1 MQFTSTQA
9 EMLRCLN
16 MVEKAV
22 ATRDTQEILTGI
34 YLECGD
40 GKLTLRAT
48 DSEISMEAYT
58 TVETLTPGSMVLKSK
73 YFVPLIRRLPP
84 GEVTFKQ
91 LKEQQMLEI
100 TAGSGSFR
108 LQTMVGTDFPSLP
121 TGNALPLLEMPCHL
135 LAKMIR
141 QTAYATREDQ
151 GHSVFAGVL
160 MEYKAD
166 ELRLVATDT
175 NRLCFNRQTLPGGE
189 DFNFIIPSRTCIELQ
204 RILPTDS
211 ESMVKLVLVGS
222 QVLFQLDGV
231 ILVSRLLEGQY
242 PDYSRVMPASTDTE
256 IIVDCQELTSALER
270 ANLMNKQSS
279 ASVTFDIEEG
289 ILILRT
295 RDVEL
300 GESEESLSVKQ
311 NGNAIRSAFQARF
324 LLDMLKTVTTDKVRI
339 GLSSGMNPGAI
350 RQLDSDD
357 YIYVIMPVMTPR

>member
-121 TGNALPLLEMPCHL
+121 TGNGLPLLEMPCHL

-175 NRLCFNRQTLPGGE
+175 NRLCFNRQTLPG
-189 DFNFIIPSRTCIELQ
+189 RTSISLY
-204 RILPTDS
+204 RP
-211 ESMVKLVLVGS
+211 VLVLSYSVS
-222 QVLFQLDGV
+222 CRQ
-231 ILVSRLLEGQY
+231 ILNQW
-242 PDYSRVMPASTDTE
+242 
-256 IIVDCQELTSALER
+256 
-270 ANLMNKQSS
+270 
-279 ASVTFDIEEG
+279 
-289 ILILRT
+289 
-295 RDVEL
+295 
-300 GESEESLSVKQ
+300 
-311 NGNAIRSAFQARF
+311 
-324 LLDMLKTVTTDKVRI
+324 
-339 GLSSGMNPGAI
+339 
-350 RQLDSDD
+350 
-357 YIYVIMPVMTPR
+357 